1 MDISV
6 YSITHVYVYTYCTDV
21 NKYVQNSQ
29 GRMDRKRAKDHV
41 EALSVKEGQ
50 VKKPRMEEGC
60 AEMNSSYASEDFLER
75 LTGCWK

>member
-1 MDISV
+1 
-6 YSITHVYVYTYCTDV
+6 
-21 NKYVQNSQ
+21 
-29 GRMDRKRAKDHV
+29 MDRKRAKDHV